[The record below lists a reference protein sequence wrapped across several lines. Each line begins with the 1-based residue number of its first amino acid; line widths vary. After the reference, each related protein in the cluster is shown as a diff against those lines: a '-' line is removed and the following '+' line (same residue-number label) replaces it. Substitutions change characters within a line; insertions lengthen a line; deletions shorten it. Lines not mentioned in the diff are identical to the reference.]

1 MKNVDMVHEQRD
13 VGAFGE
19 ADQFERILSACAERF
34 LDDHMFAAL
43 QCVRGQLEMGADR
56 RCDCDGVHSAAFNQ
70 LLSIVKREQSGV
82 ELVRLG
88 QVIRPLV
95 GYRCDRKSWVFL
107 KAAKQIW
114 TPVAKTDNS

>member
-1 MKNVDMVHEQRD
+1 
-13 VGAFGE
+13 
-19 ADQFERILSACAERF
+19 
-34 LDDHMFAAL
+34 
-43 QCVRGQLEMGADR
+43 MGADR

-107 KAAKQIW
+107 KAAKQVW
-114 TPVAKTDNS
+114 TPVAKTDNSQSYRHESPDSSGASELYSRAPVRAVTLSS